1 MLEQSTE
8 DRLIEALFARH
19 SADGEGVLIGPGD
32 DAAMVRCPDGEELLI
47 TTDTLNEG
55 VHFPLGASA
64 HSIGHRALAV
74 SLSDLAAMAARP
86 LWAVVTLSVPSA
98 NEKWLK
104 EFADGLYELANRFG
118 VRVVGGDFARGPLNV
133 TVTAHG
139 SAKSAAVMRRNGA
152 NAGDAI
158 WVSGSLGDA
167 AAGLT
172 LLKPPRER
180 AHPPPRERAHPPP
193 RERAHPPPRERG
205 HPALAKNKTP
215 HQPPWE
221 RGHPALAESKT
232 PSLPTP
238 EAKTL
243 IHRFFYPQPR
253 VELGRK
259 LAGIATACMDLSDG
273 LLLDL
278 PRLLRKCQLG
288 ARVMA
293 EQVPLSNELRAVAD
307 PEEAM
312 TLCLTGGDDYEL
324 CFTVAPED
332 EHLLAPLSAELPL
345 SRIGE
350 LHAGEGLEVTLHG
363 AIWRPSN
370 SGFAHF
376 S

>member
-8 DRLIEALFARH
+8 DRLIGALFARH
-19 SADGEGVLIGPGD
+19 AADGENVLIGPGD
-32 DAAMVRCPDGEELLI
+32 DAAMVRCLKGEELLI

-55 VHFPLGASA
+55 VHFPAGASA
-64 HSIGHRALAV
+64 HSVGHRALAV

-86 LWAVVTLSVPSA
+86 LWAVVTLSVPSV

-104 EFADGLYELANRFG
+104 EFADGLFALANRFG

-139 SAKSAAVMRRNGA
+139 SAESGAVMRRSGA
-152 NAGDAI
+152 KAGDGI
-158 WVSGSLGDA
+158 WVSGFLGDA
-167 AAGLT
+167 VAGLT
-172 LLKPPRER
+172 LLKDRR
-180 AHPPPRERAHPPP
+180 N
-193 RERAHPPPRERG
+193 RG
-205 HPALAKNKTP
+205 HPALTNPKTVVPAKAGTHSP
-215 HQPPWE
+215 QAE
-221 RGHPALAESKT
+221 ALMQ
-232 PSLPTP
+232 
-238 EAKTL
+238 
-243 IHRFFYPQPR
+243 RFSYPQPR

-259 LAGIATACMDLSDG
+259 LAGIASACMDLSDG

-278 PRLLRKCQLG
+278 PRLLRKSQLG

-293 EQVPLSNELRAVAD
+293 EQLPLSTELQAVAN

-312 TLCLTGGDDYEL
+312 TLCVTGGDDYEL
-324 CFTVAPED
+324 CFTVAPEG
-332 EHLLAPLSAELPL
+332 EHRLAPLSAELPL

-363 AIWRPSN
+363 AIWRPSH

>member
-32 DAAMVRCPDGEELLI
+32 DAAMVRCPNGEELLI

-172 LLKPPRER
+172 LLNPPRER
-180 AHPPPRERAHPPP
+180 AHP
-193 RERAHPPPRERG
+193 
-205 HPALAKNKTP
+205 
-215 HQPPWE
+215 PPWE
-221 RGHPALAESKT
+221 RGHPALAKSKT
-232 PSLPTP
+232 PSLPGP
-238 EAKTL
+238 EAETL

-259 LAGIATACMDLSDG
+259 LAAIATACMDLSDG

-288 ARVMA
+288 ARLMA

-307 PEEAM
+307 PEEAL

-332 EHLLAPLSAELPL
+332 EHRLAPLSAELPL

-350 LHAGEGLEVTLHG
+350 LHAEEGLEVTLHG

>member
-55 VHFPLGASA
+55 VHFPLGAPA
-64 HSIGHRALAV
+64 HAIGHRALAV

-86 LWAVVTLSVPSA
+86 LWAVVALSVPSA

-167 AAGLT
+167 AAGLK
-172 LLKPPRER
+172 LLKSPW
-180 AHPPPRERAHPPP
+180 
-193 RERAHPPPRERG
+193 ERG

-215 HQPPWE
+215 
-221 RGHPALAESKT
+221 
-232 PSLPTP
+232 SLPTP
-238 EAKTL
+238 EAETL

-278 PRLLRKCQLG
+278 PRLLRKSKLG

-293 EQVPLSNELRAVAD
+293 EQVPLSNKLRAVAD
-307 PEEAM
+307 PKEAI
-312 TLCLTGGDDYEL
+312 TLSMTGGDDYEL
-324 CFTVAPED
+324 CFTVAPE
-332 EHLLAPLSAELPL
+332 EERLLAPLSAELPL